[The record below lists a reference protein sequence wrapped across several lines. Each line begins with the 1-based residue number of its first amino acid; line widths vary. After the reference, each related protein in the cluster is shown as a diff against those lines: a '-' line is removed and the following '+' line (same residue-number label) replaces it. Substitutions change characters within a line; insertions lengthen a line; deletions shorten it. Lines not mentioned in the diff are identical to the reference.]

1 MGVGRSMWR
10 SNRGVALLSLVAL
23 GACGWTETAGDFAY
37 RCGDSFH
44 PLDAPHCEHRLTDD
58 YLLRYGEGS
67 GDNIVLAYE
76 IDDLGSAALI
86 NDTADDVVAQL
97 GLDEQLLV
105 VRLRSGR
112 IYVAPASP
120 TRPLDIVGP
129 ISEQEFTTRYP
140 NAPPWRDVQ

>member
-1 MGVGRSMWR
+1 MRR
-10 SNRGVALLSLVAL
+10 AIAIASLAAL
-23 GACGWTETAGDFAY
+23 GACGWTESAGDFTY
-37 RCGDSFH
+37 RCADSFH

-67 GDNIVLAYE
+67 GDNVVLAYE
-76 IDDLGSAALI
+76 IDDLGSAGLI
-86 NDTADDVVAQL
+86 NDAADDVVAQL

-120 TRPLDIVGP
+120 TRPLNIVGP
-129 ISEQEFTTRYP
+129 LSEEEFAARYP
-140 NAPPWRDVQ
+140 DAPQWREVQ